1 VSRTLT
7 ISDELYDRLDS
18 EARSRG
24 LRSIENLLDEW
35 GRSQEDLRQR
45 RDAVKKIDDLREN
58 LFAKYGQMPDSTALV
73 REDRARNT

>member
-1 VSRTLT
+1 MSRTLT

>member
-1 VSRTLT
+1 
-7 ISDELYDRLDS
+7 
-18 EARSRG
+18 